1 MEGFNRY
8 VIWRF
13 HVAPNENWVTYFFA
27 IRSNRKDCMSSQIV
41 FRVTDCKRFLLTSW
55 WKLMVALINTAWKV
69 SVFGV
74 IPVCIFPHS
83 DWIRTRITPNTDTFD
98 ALFPF
103 NTNSRCPLKDHIYLE
118 KPTAF
123 NCRFAQ
129 VCMTINWTLGN
140 KLFQFLLLE
149 LAGSVY
155 RLKQLSLFSDS
166 SSDKDLSFY
175 TSFEARSCLGV
186 YITLSMRH

>member
-27 IRSNRKDCMSSQIV
+27 IRSNGKDCMSSQIV

-55 WKLMVALINTAWKV
+55 WKLMVALIN
-69 SVFGV
+69 
-74 IPVCIFPHS
+74 
-83 DWIRTRITPNTDTFD
+83 TFD

-186 YITLSMRH
+186 